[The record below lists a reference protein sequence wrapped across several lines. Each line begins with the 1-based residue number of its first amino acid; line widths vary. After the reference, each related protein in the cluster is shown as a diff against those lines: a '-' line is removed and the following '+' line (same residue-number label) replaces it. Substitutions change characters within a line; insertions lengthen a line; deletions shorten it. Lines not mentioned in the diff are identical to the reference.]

1 MRCVGV
7 ALEVSSSLLGRAWRS
22 YAVKNEQA
30 FVGNRYAYEE
40 AHKMPMHVE
49 SSAPRKVYRKIG
61 VRT

>member
-1 MRCVGV
+1 
-7 ALEVSSSLLGRAWRS
+7 LLGRAWRS